1 MCSEA
6 RFCIT
11 LSLITF
17 ITVQSPIF
25 TFRARCWGS
34 RSQGLLI
41 PDVSLFSVFC
51 FFFFRRGA
59 VFLKLYSLQF
69 VFWLFFSSFLLFFYS
84 SYKIITFTSK
94 LVREHNCLSSS
105 LRNFLKIRSKK
116 TSKRSLVTFFFIIFC
131 LFFSENKIT
140 FDSNW

>member
-17 ITVQSPIF
+17 IAVQSSIF

-34 RSQGLLI
+34 RSRGSYI

-51 FFFFRRGA
+51 FFFRRGA

-69 VFWLFFSSFLLFFYS
+69 VFLLFFSSFLLFFYS

-105 LRNFLKIRSKK
+105 LRNLKIRSNK
-116 TSKRSLVTFFFIIFC
+116 TSKKVFGY
-131 LFFSENKIT
+131 LFFLLYFVCFLVKIK
-140 FDSNW
+140 

>member
-34 RSQGLLI
+34 RSRGSFI

-51 FFFFRRGA
+51 FFFFEEA
-59 VFLKLYSLQF
+59 LSFLNYIHFS
-69 VFWLFFSSFLLFFYS
+69 LFFDYSFLLFFYS
-84 SYKIITFTSK
+84 SYKIITFTSE

-116 TSKRSLVTFFFIIFC
+116 TSKRSLVTFFLLYFVC
-131 LFFSENKIT
+131 FFSENKIT
-140 FDSNW
+140 IDSN

>member
-25 TFRARCWGS
+25 TFRAWCWGS
-34 RSQGLLI
+34 RSRGSFI

-51 FFFFRRGA
+51 FC
-59 VFLKLYSLQF
+59 
-69 VFWLFFSSFLLFFYS
+69 FFSKRRCLFE
-84 SYKIITFTSK
+84 IIFTS
-94 LVREHNCLSSS
+94 VC
-105 LRNFLKIRSKK
+105 
-116 TSKRSLVTFFFIIFC
+116 FFII
-131 LFFSENKIT
+131 LFFVLLFVIQDNYFYFKVSSRTQLCIFFIAKLLKNSEQQDFKKVFVYLFFLLYFCFLVKIK
-140 FDSNW
+140 